1 MRRVLEWNGR
11 DLPAVLRDLPPG
23 RYTIDVEPQCS
34 QAEQDEL
41 RKLAARC
48 ADLYVCE

>member
-11 DLPAVLRDLPPG
+11 DLPAALRDLAPG
-23 RYTIDVEPQCS
+23 RYRLE
-34 QAEQDEL
+34 DEREVGEDEREGL

-48 ADLYVCE
+48 EDARVCD